1 MPSKWMDFLAKWVL
15 DHQPKIA
22 VIIAS
27 RDPGL
32 AAVIRELCG
41 AHAFTKP
48 SKYDDLVTNMRTLIQ
63 SPKAANP

>member
-15 DHQPKIA
+15 DHQPNIA

-41 AHAFTKP
+41 AHVFTKP
-48 SKYDDLVTNMRTLIQ
+48 AKYDDLVTNMRTLIQ